1 MKPRKFT
8 PPPINLAPL
17 SYPPMQQNSGTSF
30 IGAGGFD
37 LMHGAAIKPDIIG
50 KLSTDNKVPPLVP
63 GTGMGMGMS
72 GKP

>member
-1 MKPRKFT
+1 MVPSMGKLKIPAPKGA
-8 PPPINLAPL
+8 PPT
-17 SYPPMQQNSGTSF
+17 TSF
-30 IGAGGFD
+30 TGAGGFD
-37 LMHGAAIKPDIIG
+37 LTGGHQPKPDIIG